1 MTDLVT
7 ATITRLAE
15 LKPSSL
21 KLVAGLLSLNALTTP
36 PTDKMPAAYV
46 MMSDEAYGP
55 NGRLNVV
62 RQTGTEAVRI
72 VLMIASKAPQG
83 DDVFN
88 PIAAPRAAVVAKLL
102 GWQPDAE
109 DGAVLLRSGAMID
122 VQATFL
128 AYQLIFFRDHSVKA

>member
-1 MTDLVT
+1 MSDLVT
-7 ATITRLAE
+7 ATIARLAE

-21 KLVAGLLSLNALTTP
+21 KLVAGLLSLNHLTTP
-36 PTDKMPAAYV
+36 VSEKMPAAFV
-46 MMSDEAYGP
+46 MMNDESYGP

-62 RQTGTEAVRI
+62 RQIGPEAVRV
-72 VLMIASKAPQG
+72 VLLIASKAPQG

-88 PIAAPRAAVVAKLL
+88 PVAAPRSAVIGKLL

-109 DGAVLLRSGAMID
+109 DGEVLLRSGAMID

-128 AYQLIFFRDHSVKA
+128 AYQLIFYRDHTIKA